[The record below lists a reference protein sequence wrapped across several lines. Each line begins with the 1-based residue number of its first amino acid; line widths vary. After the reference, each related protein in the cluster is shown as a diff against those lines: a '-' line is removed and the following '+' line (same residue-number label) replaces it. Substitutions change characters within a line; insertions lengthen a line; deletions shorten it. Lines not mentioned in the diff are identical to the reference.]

1 MVELFSKA
9 EDCHALSKKLMGKLG
24 NKICFCNSTYNEV
37 PWGIYLSPYRRNNGE
52 YMFNGRCLPFC
63 FKFSE
68 KEFLRI
74 TVSSNEHGSSLGER
88 MAALSDFYAALS
100 EEYGEPTF
108 FYTIK
113 DDDEKSL
120 TLQWSFVNKE
130 DEIENF
136 KNGTYFVDAE
146 TNTLIVFGEKKEN
159 TFGSD
164 LNDKTKR
171 IISKQLELPFELIS
185 LVDSDIENFIMHKN
199 GKVMTMSN
207 GEMTNECPVTPFE
220 RSLRRN

>member
-24 NKICFCNSTYNEV
+24 NKICFYTSTYNEV
-37 PWGIYLSPYRRNNGE
+37 PCGKYLSSYRRNNGE
-52 YMFNGRCLPFC
+52 YMFDGQCMPFY
-63 FKFSE
+63 FKFS
-68 KEFLRI
+68 KNEFLRI
-74 TVSSNEHGSSLGER
+74 TVSSNEGGSSLGER
-88 MAALSDFYAALS
+88 MAALSDFYVALS

-130 DEIENF
+130 DEIESL
-136 KNGTYFVDAE
+136 KNGTYFDDAE
-146 TNTLIVFGEKKEN
+146 TDTLIVLGEKKEN
-159 TFGSD
+159 SFGSD

-199 GKVMTMSN
+199 GKAMTMSSS
-207 GEMTNECPVTPFE
+207 EMTNECSVTSFE
-220 RSLRRN
+220 RNLRRN